1 MQAFRLL
8 VFKPNHKNY
17 MAFNLIIIIFSC
29 ILTVCLYVSMF
40 VTLYHVC
47 MYFYISYVNFFVIEQ
62 EKLENFTVIG
72 LLFDTNFLPE
82 MLSFSQGN
90 YIYHI
95 DEDCNKI
102 KFFTTSP

>member
-1 MQAFRLL
+1 
-8 VFKPNHKNY
+8 

-29 ILTVCLYVSMF
+29 ILTVCMYVSMF

-47 MYFYISYVNFFVIEQ
+47 MYFYISYVHFFVIEQ

-72 LLFDTNFLPE
+72 LLFDTIVAEFDHFLPE

-90 YIYHI
+90 HIYHI

-102 KFFTTSP
+102 NFFTTSP